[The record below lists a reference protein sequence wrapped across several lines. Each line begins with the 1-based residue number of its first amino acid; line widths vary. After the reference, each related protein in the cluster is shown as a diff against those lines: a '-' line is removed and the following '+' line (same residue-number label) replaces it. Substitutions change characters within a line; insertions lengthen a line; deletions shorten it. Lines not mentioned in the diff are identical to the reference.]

1 MDHDIYSGLGVGEFH
16 STKYLPNAHFV
27 CGLSCGTR
35 NRIDSSELF
44 HSLGPSE
51 GKIKLPKPA
60 VPREELQKL
69 QKLAKLA
76 ESAGGSFSLRQKR
89 G

>member
-1 MDHDIYSGLGVGEFH
+1 MFVRGLRVGEFRA
-16 STKYLPNAHFV
+16 TKYLPT
-27 CGLSCGTR
+27 LSGELNCGTR
-35 NRIDSSELF
+35 NRSELSY
-44 HSLGPSE
+44 SLGRRE

-60 VPREELQKL
+60 APREELQKL

-76 ESAGGSFSLRQKR
+76 KSAGGSFSIRQKR